1 MSRQSNWS
9 TPETL
14 ACKEEER
21 LPNVSKRRTGRLLH
35 WELSMKITVEFLS
48 LPNVVKMVGSKTIL
62 LDFSGKTVNDLVH
75 EVAGKYGR
83 DVQKFLLDESGQ
95 LDMSLGLTLNK
106 QEWLRHNQ
114 MDRQLRD
121 GDRITI
127 MMLAAG
133 G

>member
-1 MSRQSNWS
+1 
-9 TPETL
+9 
-14 ACKEEER
+14 
-21 LPNVSKRRTGRLLH
+21 
-35 WELSMKITVEFLS
+35 MKITVEFLS

-83 DVQKFLLDESGQ
+83 DVQKFLLDENGQ

-114 MDRQLRD
+114 MDRPLRD